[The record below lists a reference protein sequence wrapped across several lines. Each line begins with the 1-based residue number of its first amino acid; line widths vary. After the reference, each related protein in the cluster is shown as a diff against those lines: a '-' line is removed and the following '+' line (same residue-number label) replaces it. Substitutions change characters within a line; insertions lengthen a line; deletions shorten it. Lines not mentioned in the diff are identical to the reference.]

1 MILLFYAMFVIMQT
15 YLGKVARL
23 SLKLSVKYLMIYNPL
38 ALGLSQLC
46 FEHNI

>member
-23 SLKLSVKYLMIYNPL
+23 SLKLSVKYLMIYKYYNPL
-38 ALGLSQLC
+38 ALGLS
-46 FEHNI
+46 